1 MSVPP
6 HAEPLP
12 SNPSDHS
19 DHSDRHPLAA
29 LGWSDRWE
37 ALAAEHRS
45 RTLVPAR
52 VLRHDGI
59 AVLIGGVDRVTQ
71 VHLRATTPP
80 LAVGDWVLVDDDVVH
95 HLLPRH
101 SRLQRRD
108 PTTGSPQL
116 IAANLDVV
124 GIVCGLDRPIR
135 PGRIERFVT
144 QAWDAGAVP
153 LVVLAK
159 ADLVTE
165 TAEFEALAASAAP
178 GAEVLVVSATTGAG
192 LDALRRHIAGRTV
205 AFVGESGAGKST
217 LVNHLAGSE
226 VAATGAVRDVDR
238 KGRHTTTA
246 RELHLLPDGVCLIDS
261 PGMRAVG
268 LWTDLETVDEAFS
281 DLAELAAGCR
291 FRDCVHDTEP
301 GCAVSAA
308 VEAGDI
314 APERLTRWEQ
324 YRREAM
330 AAELRADPAAR
341 HRFER
346 RFGKIARE
354 AQRMKGR

>member
-1 MSVPP
+1 MPP
-6 HAEPLP
+6 P
-12 SNPSDHS
+12 SEGESTPARPSDQP
-19 DHSDRHPLAA
+19 PLAA

-37 ALAAEHRS
+37 ALAAEHQS
-45 RTLVPAR
+45 PTLVPAR
-52 VLRHDGI
+52 VLRHDGV
-59 AVLIGGVDRVTQ
+59 AVLVGRADRVNQ

-95 HLLPRH
+95 HLLPRQ
-101 SRLQRRD
+101 SLLQRRD
-108 PTTGSPQL
+108 PTTGAQQL

-124 GIVCGLDRPIR
+124 GIVCGLDRPVR

-153 LVVLAK
+153 LVVLTK
-159 ADLVTE
+159 ADLVAA
-165 TAEFEALAASAAP
+165 TAEPEAHAAEAAP
-178 GAEVLVVSATTGAG
+178 GTDVLVVSAATGEG
-192 LDALRRHIAGRTV
+192 LDRLRSRIAGRTV

-217 LVNHLAGSE
+217 LVNRLADRE
-226 VAATGAVRDVDR
+226 VASTGAVREGDR

-246 RELHLLPDGVCLIDS
+246 RELHLLPDEVRLIDT

-268 LWTDLETVDEAFS
+268 LWTDVDTIDDAFG
-281 DLAELAAGCR
+281 DLATLAAGCR

-301 GCAVSAA
+301 GCAVRAA
-308 VEAGDI
+308 VDAGDL
-314 APERLTRWEQ
+314 APERLARWEQ

-330 AAELRADPAAR
+330 AAELRADPVAR

-346 RFGKIARE
+346 RFGRVTRE
-354 AQRMKGR
+354 AQRMKRR